1 MLILSKRHLRGMSGV
16 TSWLTGN
23 VTTHG
28 NPAARL
34 P

>member
-1 MLILSKRHLRGMSGV
+1 MLILSERHLRSVSGV
-16 TSWLTGN
+16 TSWLTRN
-23 VTTHG
+23 VATHG

>member
-1 MLILSKRHLRGMSGV
+1 MLILSERHLRGVSGV

-23 VTTHG
+23 GTTHG
-28 NPAARL
+28 NRTARL